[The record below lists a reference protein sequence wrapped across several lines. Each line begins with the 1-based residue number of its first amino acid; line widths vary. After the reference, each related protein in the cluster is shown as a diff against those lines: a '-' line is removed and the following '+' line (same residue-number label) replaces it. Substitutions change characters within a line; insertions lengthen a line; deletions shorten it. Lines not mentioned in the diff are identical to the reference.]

1 AKGNFTNPELFTENG
16 GHITKQH
23 RDRFH
28 FIQDK
33 NATFQEYF
41 VKFFRNPYDNFS
53 SLTIDNCDH
62 VIRYENITDDYLTA
76 LKKAGISNPRPL
88 PVANKTAGKKQD
100 ISEYFTDEI
109 KEKAIS
115 VFGPFLEKY
124 NYSFPQAWGKVRPSI
139 KSRVQFRLL
148 AILRKL
154 NQQYFKKN
162 TEKFGLQ
169 GTIYGDMQ
177 RNELKDS

>member
-1 AKGNFTNPELFTENG
+1 
-16 GHITKQH
+16 
-23 RDRFH
+23 
-28 FIQDK
+28 
-33 NATFQEYF
+33 
-41 VKFFRNPYDNFS
+41 
-53 SLTIDNCDH
+53 
-62 VIRYENITDDYLTA
+62 
-76 LKKAGISNPRPL
+76 LKKAGVTNPRPL

-100 ISEYFTDEI
+100 ISEYYTDEI

-148 AILRKL
+148 AVLRKI